1 MAAMMLEKDKEEK
14 KKEREAALNE
24 RVPPLQMSGLSVQDL
39 QVCGGQKLH
48 GSSGQRSFKDGIC
61 YVNKLFYLKIH
72 LFYKSEHEIQPL
84 LFFHIKIR
92 LLILFFYPSAGFVQR
107 AAPQDRCGRWR
118 TLRHRVESGEKQQGG
133 QMASLTLSVCV
144 CVSAHKHLNVT
155 FFPCS
160 LKACR
165 RRSLS

>member
-1 MAAMMLEKDKEEK
+1 MMLEKDKEEK

-84 LFFHIKIR
+84 LFFNIKIR
-92 LLILFFYPSAGFVQR
+92 LLILFFIRLQALCKELHHKIDVVDEERYDIELKVGKNNKEV
-107 AAPQDRCGRWR
+107 RWR
-118 TLRHRVESGEKQQGG
+118 RS
-133 QMASLTLSVCV
+133 ASACVCV
-144 CVSAHKHLNVT
+144 CV
-155 FFPCS
+155 
-160 LKACR
+160 
-165 RRSLS
+165 